1 MTNTKNGFQPAP
13 RLRSGLYARMTSA
26 DKFYAVNIAAS
37 ADNQTVRMLNRI
49 ILFAALLMASSAH
62 ADEVALDSN
71 TAFFEGEK
79 YNYIIYPP
87 DGFQLITDEV
97 KSAGYSLAFVP
108 NGQLYDSADIT
119 IDINIFR
126 FMKKKSKVD
135 FFSELI
141 KDDTLQ
147 IRKHYGKT
155 LLIRPVDSVF
165 NKDGKLLPTFY
176 FNDSTRFI
184 PTVMMSYFDGAHEV
198 LIFELTIKRL
208 QPKFVAEQKFT
219 ECLGKFRTLIR
230 GDITERNKRLREKK
244 KEE

>member
-1 MTNTKNGFQPAP
+1 MRK
-13 RLRSGLYARMTSA
+13 
-26 DKFYAVNIAAS
+26 
-37 ADNQTVRMLNRI
+37 LNRI
-49 ILFAALLMASSAH
+49 ILFAVLLIASCPH
-62 ADEVALDSN
+62 AEEVALDSN

-108 NGQLYDSADIT
+108 EGQLYDSADIT

-126 FMKKKSKVD
+126 FKKKKNKVD

-165 NKDGKLLPTFY
+165 NKEGKLLPTFY

-244 KEE
+244 QRE

>member
-1 MTNTKNGFQPAP
+1 MPK
-13 RLRSGLYARMTSA
+13 
-26 DKFYAVNIAAS
+26 
-37 ADNQTVRMLNRI
+37 LNSI
-49 ILFAALLMASSAH
+49 FLLAALLIASSLH
-62 ADEVALDSN
+62 AGEVALDSN
-71 TAFFEGEK
+71 VAFFEGEQ
-79 YNYIIYPP
+79 YNYVMYPP

-108 NGQLYDSADIT
+108 EGQLYDSADIT

-126 FMKKKSKVD
+126 FKQKRSKVD
-135 FFSELI
+135 FFNELI

-155 LLIRPVDSVF
+155 LVIRPVDSVF

-184 PTVMMSYFDGAHEV
+184 PTVMMSYFDGANEV

-219 ECLGKFRTLIR
+219 ECLGKFRTLKS
-230 GDITERNKRLREKK
+230 GDITERNKRMREKK
-244 KEE
+244 TE

>member
-1 MTNTKNGFQPAP
+1 MPK
-13 RLRSGLYARMTSA
+13 
-26 DKFYAVNIAAS
+26 
-37 ADNQTVRMLNRI
+37 LNSI
-49 ILFAALLMASSAH
+49 FLLAALLIAANLH
-62 ADEVALDSN
+62 ADEAALDSN
-71 TAFFEGEK
+71 VAFFEGEQ
-79 YNYIIYPP
+79 YNYVMYPP

-108 NGQLYDSADIT
+108 EGQLYDSADIT

-126 FMKKKSKVD
+126 FKQKRSKVD

-155 LLIRPVDSVF
+155 LVIRPVDSVF
-165 NKDGKLLPTFY
+165 NKDGRLLTTFY

-184 PTVMMSYFDGAHEV
+184 PTVMMSYFDGANEV

-219 ECLGKFRTLIR
+219 ECLGKFRTLKS

-244 KEE
+244 TE

>member
-1 MTNTKNGFQPAP
+1 MPK
-13 RLRSGLYARMTSA
+13 
-26 DKFYAVNIAAS
+26 
-37 ADNQTVRMLNRI
+37 LNSI
-49 ILFAALLMASSAH
+49 FLFAALLIAASLH

-97 KSAGYSLAFVP
+97 KNAGYSLAFVP
-108 NGQLYDSADIT
+108 DGQLYDSADIT

-126 FMKKKSKVD
+126 FKQKRNKVD

-155 LLIRPVDSVF
+155 LVIRPVDSVF
-165 NKDGKLLPTFY
+165 NKDGQLLPTFY

-184 PTVMMSYFDGAHEV
+184 PTVMMSYFNGTNEV

-219 ECLGKFRTLIR
+219 ECLGKFRTLIS
-230 GDITERNKRLREKK
+230 GDIAERNKRMREKK
-244 KEE
+244 TE

>member
-1 MTNTKNGFQPAP
+1 MQK
-13 RLRSGLYARMTSA
+13 
-26 DKFYAVNIAAS
+26 
-37 ADNQTVRMLNRI
+37 LNSI
-49 ILFAALLMASSAH
+49 ILCTTLLLTSNLNAE
-62 ADEVALDSN
+62 DVALDSN
-71 TAFFEGEK
+71 TAFFEGVT
-79 YNYIIYPP
+79 YDYILYPP

-108 NGQLYDSADIT
+108 EGQLYDSADVT
-119 IDINIFR
+119 IDVNIFR
-126 FMKKKSKVD
+126 FKKKKNKVD
-135 FFSELI
+135 FFRELI

-155 LLIRPVDSVF
+155 LVIRPVDSVF

-176 FNDSTRFI
+176 FNDSSRFI
-184 PTVMMSYFDGAHEV
+184 PTVMMSYFDGTNEV

-230 GDITERNKRLREKK
+230 GDITERNKRMREKK
-244 KEE
+244 KE

>member
-1 MTNTKNGFQPAP
+1 MRK
-13 RLRSGLYARMTSA
+13 
-26 DKFYAVNIAAS
+26 
-37 ADNQTVRMLNRI
+37 LNRI
-49 ILFAALLMASSAH
+49 ILFAVLLIASCPH
-62 ADEVALDSN
+62 AEEVALDSN

-108 NGQLYDSADIT
+108 EGQLYDSADIT

-126 FMKKKSKVD
+126 FKKKKNKVD

-176 FNDSTRFI
+176 FSDSTRFI

-230 GDITERNKRLREKK
+230 GDITERNKR
-244 KEE
+244 

>member
-1 MTNTKNGFQPAP
+1 MQK
-13 RLRSGLYARMTSA
+13 
-26 DKFYAVNIAAS
+26 
-37 ADNQTVRMLNRI
+37 LNRI
-49 ILFAALLMASSAH
+49 ILFAVLFIASSTP

-71 TAFFEGEK
+71 VAFFEGKK
-79 YNYIIYPP
+79 YNYIMYPP

-108 NGQLYDSADIT
+108 EDQLYDSADIT

-126 FMKKKSKVD
+126 FKKKKNKVD

-141 KDDTLQ
+141 KDDTIQ

-165 NKDGKLLPTFY
+165 NKDGKLLPTLY

-184 PTVMMSYFDGAHEV
+184 PTVMMSYFDGDNEV

-230 GDITERNKRLREKK
+230 GDIAERNKRMREKK
-244 KEE
+244 SE

>member
-1 MTNTKNGFQPAP
+1 MP
-13 RLRSGLYARMTSA
+13 
-26 DKFYAVNIAAS
+26 
-37 ADNQTVRMLNRI
+37 
-49 ILFAALLMASSAH
+49 
-62 ADEVALDSN
+62 E
-71 TAFFEGEK
+71 
-79 YNYIIYPP
+79 
-87 DGFQLITDEV
+87 
-97 KSAGYSLAFVP
+97 
-108 NGQLYDSADIT
+108 GQLYDSADIT

-126 FMKKKSKVD
+126 FKQRINKVD

-165 NKDGKLLPTFY
+165 NKDGKLLPTLY

-184 PTVMMSYFDGAHEV
+184 PTVMMSYFDGAQEV

-230 GDITERNKRLREKK
+230 GDIKERNKRMRERNN
-244 KEE
+244 

>member
-1 MTNTKNGFQPAP
+1 MPK
-13 RLRSGLYARMTSA
+13 
-26 DKFYAVNIAAS
+26 
-37 ADNQTVRMLNRI
+37 LNSI
-49 ILFAALLMASSAH
+49 FLFAALLIASSLH

-71 TAFFEGEK
+71 VAFFEGEK
-79 YNYIIYPP
+79 YNYIMYPP

-108 NGQLYDSADIT
+108 EGQLYDSADIT

-126 FMKKKSKVD
+126 FKQKRSKVD

-155 LLIRPVDSVF
+155 LVIRPVDSVF

-184 PTVMMSYFDGAHEV
+184 PTVMMSYFDGANEV

-219 ECLGKFRTLIR
+219 ECLGKFRTLKS
-230 GDITERNKRLREKK
+230 GDITERNKRMREKK
-244 KEE
+244 TE

>member
-1 MTNTKNGFQPAP
+1 MPK
-13 RLRSGLYARMTSA
+13 
-26 DKFYAVNIAAS
+26 
-37 ADNQTVRMLNRI
+37 LNSI
-49 ILFAALLMASSAH
+49 FLFAALLIASSLH
-62 ADEVALDSN
+62 AGEVALDSN

-79 YNYIIYPP
+79 YNYIMYPP

-108 NGQLYDSADIT
+108 EGQLYDSADIT

-126 FMKKKSKVD
+126 FKQKRSKVD
-135 FFSELI
+135 FFNELI

-155 LLIRPVDSVF
+155 LVIRPVDSVF
-165 NKDGKLLPTFY
+165 NKDGRLLPTFY

-184 PTVMMSYFDGAHEV
+184 PTVMMSYFDGANEV

-219 ECLGKFRTLIR
+219 ECLGKFRTLKS
-230 GDITERNKRLREKK
+230 GDIKERNKRMREKK
-244 KEE
+244 RE

>member
-1 MTNTKNGFQPAP
+1 MRK
-13 RLRSGLYARMTSA
+13 
-26 DKFYAVNIAAS
+26 
-37 ADNQTVRMLNRI
+37 LNRI
-49 ILFAALLMASSAH
+49 ILFAALLITSSAH
-62 ADEVALDSN
+62 AEKVALDSN

-108 NGQLYDSADIT
+108 AGQLYDSADIT

-126 FMKKKSKVD
+126 FKKKKNKVD

-176 FNDSTRFI
+176 FNDSSRFI

-219 ECLGKFRTLIR
+219 ECLGKFRTLLR
-230 GDITERNKRLREKK
+230 GDIAERNKRMREKK
-244 KEE
+244 SE

>member
-1 MTNTKNGFQPAP
+1 M
-13 RLRSGLYARMTSA
+13 LITS
-26 DKFYAVNIAAS
+26 
-37 ADNQTVRMLNRI
+37 
-49 ILFAALLMASSAH
+49 SSY

-71 TAFFEGEK
+71 VAFFEGEK
-79 YNYIIYPP
+79 YNYIMYPP

-108 NGQLYDSADIT
+108 EGQLYDSADIT

-126 FMKKKSKVD
+126 FKKKKNKVD

-141 KDDTLQ
+141 KDDTIQ

-155 LLIRPVDSVF
+155 LIIRPVDSVF

-176 FNDSTRFI
+176 FNDSSRFI

-230 GDITERNKRLREKK
+230 GDITERNKRLREKMR
-244 KEE
+244 E